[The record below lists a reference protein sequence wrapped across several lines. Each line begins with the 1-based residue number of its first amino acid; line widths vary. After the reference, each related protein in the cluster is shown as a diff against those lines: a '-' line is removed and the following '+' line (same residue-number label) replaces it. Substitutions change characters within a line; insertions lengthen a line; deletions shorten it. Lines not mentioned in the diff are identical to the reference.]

1 MKKITLLL
9 CVLVCGFSINAQVTL
24 THSTSQTV
32 TAVTTVAC
40 PTEPTSYW
48 RVFDL
53 DNEFT
58 IQDAFEITAIQF
70 GVEVAQ
76 IDPTE
81 IRLYI
86 ADDIDPTSANLEEIY
101 SGEITL
107 TAADQLTVVTYTLA
121 APVTIPAFAKL
132 AIEIADTIDGVVFR
146 IGSNQDGQSAESWLT
161 SGVCGA
167 GSVSSFG
174 FTNHYVMNVIGD
186 VVPLSVNDNLLSQI
200 SIFPTP
206 AVDVINI
213 KTPASLEIS
222 EVSLFDLQG
231 RSTGAVFSNGTINVS
246 GLSRGV
252 YMLTIKTSEGT
263 LTQKVVKK

>member
-9 CVLVCGFSINAQVTL
+9 SVLVCGFSVNAQVTL

-58 IQDAFEITAIQF
+58 IQNAFEITSIEF

-86 ADDIDPTSANLEEIY
+86 ADGIDPTSANLEEIY

-107 TAADQLTVVTYTLA
+107 TAADQLTVVTYTLTT
-121 APVTIPAFAKL
+121 PVTIPAFAKL
-132 AIEIADTIDGVVFR
+132 AVEIADTVDGIVFR

-174 FTNHYVMNVIGD
+174 FTNHYVMNVIGEEL
-186 VVPLSVNDNLLSQI
+186 LSVNDNLASQI
-200 SIFPTP
+200 SVFPTP

-213 KTPASLEIS
+213 KTPASLEIN

-231 RSTGAVFSNGTINVS
+231 RNTGAVFSNGTINVS

-263 LTQKVVKK
+263 LTQKVIKK